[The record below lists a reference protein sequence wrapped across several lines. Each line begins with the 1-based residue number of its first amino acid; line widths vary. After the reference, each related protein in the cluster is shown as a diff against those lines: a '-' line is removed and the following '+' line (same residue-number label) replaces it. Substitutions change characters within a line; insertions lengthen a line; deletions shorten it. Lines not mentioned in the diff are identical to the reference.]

1 MPTDPHLDVSEAV
14 GVQILATEHWSL
26 LATRNITYGAIYN
39 RANIFL
45 TVVSAAVVALAL
57 AAEATEFGDRF
68 YMFALL
74 VLPVALLTGVATYI
88 RLVDARIED
97 FWLLSGMNR
106 LRHAYLDIAP
116 EHEPY
121 FVTGHHD
128 DERGLSETYGPGTEN
143 RLLRL
148 LSSTSTLVGVIDA
161 ALAGVVGGIVAKA
174 AGAGSELSLFI
185 GAVVTTVLVVLLVY
199 ADRRIIGRGRR
210 LLKPRFA
217 RSARTGCMHEQ
228 QTPPS
233 SPRADVPQSVRVQI
247 LATEHWSL
255 LAAKDVT
262 YRAVFSRTSIFLTV
276 VSATV
281 VALALVARATEFGDG
296 FSAFALLVL
305 PVALF
310 VGVTTQIRLI
320 EAWIDD
326 FWLVSGMNRL
336 RHAYLEIA
344 PGLEP
349 YFVTGHNDDEQ
360 GLYETYGPGTGN
372 RFYRLL
378 GGTSTLVAVI
388 NAALAG
394 GVGGLVAK
402 AAGAGSELSLFIG
415 AVVTTVLVVLARQH
429 EQAPHRTWASL
440 ARAPLRTTGRNGTT
454 TRVTGRRARWRT
466 SLTTKSRGGAGRT
479 RYSGDIPARSRTTA
493 RPHRRCRIMF
503 ALPARSELYSGSSS
517 GSERAASSGGISKR
531 FLRTWVVNCNARRAV
546 FSSTWDACAPTASR
560 TRVASS

>member
-1 MPTDPHLDVSEAV
+1 MPTDPHVDVSEAV
-14 GVQILATEHWSL
+14 RVQILATEHWSL

-161 ALAGVVGGIVAKA
+161 ALAGVVGGLVAKA

-199 ADRRIIGRGRR
+199 ADRRIIERGRR

-310 VGVTTQIRLI
+310 VGVATQVRLI

-415 AVVTTVLVVLARQH
+415 AVVTTVLVVSLVNTSRRLIERGRRSLEPRFARQV
-429 EQAPHRTWASL
+429 E
-440 ARAPLRTTGRNGTT
+440 
-454 TRVTGRRARWRT
+454 
-466 SLTTKSRGGAGRT
+466 
-479 RYSGDIPARSRTTA
+479 TA
-493 RPHRRCRIMF
+493 RRH
-503 ALPARSELYSGSSS
+503 G
-517 GSERAASSGGISKR
+517 
-531 FLRTWVVNCNARRAV
+531 
-546 FSSTWDACAPTASR
+546 
-560 TRVASS
+560 